1 MKTILFP
8 YKARGQ
14 HHIIIDINQ
23 IINII
28 IILDLCF
35 PRQLVQPG
43 PRLMSCSPRPKNRTI
58 PLENQTV
65 EKHNKMKFVG
75 ATRPLILR
83 NFLAIGSPPPPTP
96 TPPISQLCAPA
107 VPQQCPRAPQ
117 SPIQSNLNWPGP
129 F

>member
-83 NFLAIGSPPPPTP
+83 NFLAIGSPPPP
-96 TPPISQLCAPA
+96 PPPLPSASC
-107 VPQQCPRAPQ
+107 VPQQCPSSVPEPLKA
-117 SPIQSNLNWPGP
+117 QSNLI
-129 F
+129 